1 MRFAWTVTRRDGSV
15 LQRLEGRSPTLT
27 LVQPG
32 TYTASL
38 TVTDAQGARTTAA
51 VPLAAGNDPPRV
63 RIDLG
68 GGNRTF
74 FFPGKPVRYAV
85 RVSDR
90 EDGSL
95 PGRIP
100 ESRVRFTADFS
111 KEAPMAGAGHRAA
124 PPEPHAE
131 GRRLID
137 AGTCLSCHQ
146 VDRKSIGPSYT
157 SVAQRYRGDT
167 SATARLARKIRRGGS
182 GVWGKVTMPPHPQLS
197 EAEAT
202 AMAAYVLG
210 LATRPGATRA
220 LPVRGEYMPTDSA
233 ARAGQGF
240 VVLRAAYTDGGASG
254 IPGATAETTVVLRG
268 PTIVLASGE
277 LSEGMQKLT
286 VPQLPVEI
294 TIPNRSGAYLKLARI
309 DLTGI
314 TGVTFAAMA
323 PANYGAAGGTI
334 EVRLD
339 SAHGPLV
346 GTTEA
351 VRPAPEGPPQMHR
364 AALRATT
371 GVHDLF
377 VVFRNEALTGTQML
391 LVGLTATFERAP

>member
-1 MRFAWTVTRRDGSV
+1 VTRRDGSV

-38 TVTDAQGARTTAA
+38 TVTDAQGARATAT
-51 VPLAAGNDPPRV
+51 VPLAAGNEPPRV
-63 RIDLG
+63 GLDLG

-85 RVSDR
+85 HVADR
-90 EDGSL
+90 EDGTL

-100 ESRVRFTADFS
+100 ESRVTVSADFM
-111 KEAPMAGAGHRAA
+111 KEAPAPGTGHRAA
-124 PPEPHAE
+124 PAEPHAE
-131 GRRLID
+131 GRRLVE

-157 SVAQRYRGDT
+157 AVARRYRGDT

-197 EAEAT
+197 DADAT

-210 LATRPGATRA
+210 LGTRTGSARSLPMRGAY
-220 LPVRGEYMPTDSA
+220 LPTDSA

-240 VVLRAAYTDGGASG
+240 VVLRAAYTDRGATG
-254 IPGATAETTVVLRG
+254 IPGTTAETTVVLRG
-268 PTIVLASGE
+268 PTMVLASGE
-277 LSEGMQKLT
+277 LSEGTQKLA

-294 TIPNRSGAYLKLARI
+294 TMPNRSGAYSKLARI
-309 DLTGI
+309 DLTGV
-314 TGVTFAAMA
+314 TGVTFMAMA

-334 EVRLD
+334 EVHVD
-339 SAHGPLV
+339 SATGPLV
-346 GTTEA
+346 GTTE
-351 VRPAPEGPPQMHR
+351 RITPAPEGPPQPHR
-364 AALRATT
+364 AALRPTS
-371 GVHDLF
+371 GVHDVY
-377 VVFRNEALTGTQML
+377 VVFRNEALKGPQML
-391 LVGLTATFERAP
+391 VVALTATFESAR